1 MEFQSFIF
9 GVLWAPEPS
18 SFSVQLIVPFL
29 ASSQTF
35 RGEET
40 AKVDKECLCR
50 RLGAIT
56 YCFRGSPTGF
66 SGSRIISLIWGLGFR
81 ILKQN
86 KGEILAESLCKR
98 WDAKNNP
105 WDHGIVRNFGSGLWD
120 WKASLGTLI
129 LHRST
134 IHFSNLFLSIAVF
147 QNTVHSPILDMYLVH
162 VLYLVPRQWSAI
174 YSPCFTLTAG

>member
-40 AKVDKECLCR
+40 AKGDKECLCR

-86 KGEILAESLCKR
+86 SKIGARFWMKVCAKDGMPKTTLEITVSYEICG
-98 WDAKNNP
+98 P
-105 WDHGIVRNFGSGLWD
+105 GLWD

-134 IHFSNLFLSIAVF
+134 IHSSDLFLSRAVF
-147 QNTVHSPILDMYLVH
+147 QNTVHSPILDVYLVH
-162 VLYLVPRQWSAI
+162 VLYLVRR
-174 YSPCFTLTAG
+174 

>member
-1 MEFQSFIF
+1 MFLNFISLIGLNRKFNSPPTPLFMEFQSFIF

-18 SFSVQLIVPFL
+18 SFSVQLIMPFL
-29 ASSQTF
+29 ASSQTL

-40 AKVDKECLCR
+40 TKGDKECLCR

-86 KGEILAESLCKR
+86 RGEILDQSLCKR

-105 WDHGIVRNFGSGLWD
+105 WDHGIVRNLWARIMGL
-120 WKASLGTLI
+120 KSLIGDP
-129 LHRST
+129 
-134 IHFSNLFLSIAVF
+134 HFTQVHHTFLSWSF
-147 QNTVHSPILDMYLVH
+147 PFYSCFSKHSP
-162 VLYLVPRQWSAI
+162 
-174 YSPCFTLTAG
+174 

>member
-40 AKVDKECLCR
+40 VKGDKECLCR

-86 KGEILAESLCKR
+86 RGKILDESLCKR

-105 WDHGIVRNFGSGLWD
+105 WDHGIEICGPVLWD

-134 IHFSNLFLSIAVF
+134 NHFSF
-147 QNTVHSPILDMYLVH
+147 
-162 VLYLVPRQWSAI
+162 
-174 YSPCFTLTAG
+174 

>member
-40 AKVDKECLCR
+40 AKGDKECLCR

-86 KGEILAESLCKR
+86 RGEILDESLCK
-98 WDAKNNP
+98 DGMPKTTLEITVSYEICGP
-105 WDHGIVRNFGSGLWD
+105 GLWD

-134 IHFSNLFLSIAVF
+134 IHSSDLFLSRAVF
-147 QNTVHSPILDMYLVH
+147 QNTSHSPILDVYLVH
-162 VLYLVPRQWSAI
+162 VLYLVRR
-174 YSPCFTLTAG
+174 

>member
-86 KGEILAESLCKR
+86 RGEILDESLCKR

-134 IHFSNLFLSIAVF
+134 IHSSDLFLSRAVF
-147 QNTVHSPILDMYLVH
+147 QNTVHSPILDVYLVH
-162 VLYLVPRQWSAI
+162 VLYLVRR
-174 YSPCFTLTAG
+174 

>member
-66 SGSRIISLIWGLGFR
+66 SGSRTISLIWGLGFR
-81 ILKQN
+81 ILQQN
-86 KGEILAESLCKR
+86 RGEILDESLCKR

-105 WDHGIVRNFGSGLWD
+105 WDHGIVRNLWARIMGL
-120 WKASLGTLI
+120 KSLIGDPHFTGPPSISLI
-129 LHRST
+129 SSFYSC
-134 IHFSNLFLSIAVF
+134 FSK
-147 QNTVHSPILDMYLVH
+147 HSP
-162 VLYLVPRQWSAI
+162 
-174 YSPCFTLTAG
+174 

>member
-9 GVLWAPEPS
+9 GVLWVPEPF

-86 KGEILAESLCKR
+86 RGKILDESLCKR

-105 WDHGIVRNFGSGLWD
+105 WDHDIVRNLWARIMGL
-120 WKASLGTLI
+120 KSLIGDP
-129 LHRST
+129 
-134 IHFSNLFLSIAVF
+134 HFTQVHHTFLSWSLPF
-147 QNTVHSPILDMYLVH
+147 YSCFSKHSP
-162 VLYLVPRQWSAI
+162 
-174 YSPCFTLTAG
+174 